1 MQEAASRSRR
11 YSIRRYGWLQPLLLL
26 VGAARDSNSYA
37 AIEGDAL
44 RVRFGWFFNE
54 TFPLSGIESVAM
66 GRWPWYY
73 GLGWRSNLFGLVGIV
88 GSYSGVVEI
97 RFKQRQR
104 VSGILPFVKLGCDRL
119 MVSLDEPDDFIEALS
134 RAIN

>member
-1 MQEAASRSRR
+1 MQETATGSRR
-11 YSIRRYGWLQPLLLL
+11 FTIRRSGWLQPLLLL
-26 VGAARDSNSYA
+26 VGAARDANSYV
-37 AIEGDAL
+37 AIEGEAL
-44 RVRFGWFFNE
+44 RVRFGWCFNE

-73 GLGWRSNLFGLVGIV
+73 GLGWRSNLVGMVGIV

-104 VSGILPFVKLGCDRL
+104 VAGILPFFKLGCDRL
-119 MVSLDEPDDFIEALS
+119 MVSLNEPDDFIEALS

>member
-1 MQEAASRSRR
+1 MAPEHFV
-11 YSIRRYGWLQPLLLL
+11 IGRYGWLRPLLFL
-26 VGAARDSNSYA
+26 VGAAKDTNSYA
-37 AIEGDAL
+37 AIDGDVL
-44 RVRFGWFFNE
+44 HVRFGWLFNQ
-54 TFPLSGIESVAM
+54 TFPLTAVESAGP

-73 GLGWRSNLFGLVGIV
+73 GLGWRTNLVGMVGLV

-104 VSGILPFVKLGCDRL
+104 VAGILPFVKLGCDSL
-119 MVSLDEPDDFIEALS
+119 MISLKKPNGFIEAVT

>member
-1 MQEAASRSRR
+1 MLSGPRTSSLPGCMSFAS
-11 YSIRRYGWLQPLLLL
+11 
-26 VGAARDSNSYA
+26 
-37 AIEGDAL
+37 AIVKSFWRL
-44 RVRFGWFFNE
+44 NRCSMR
-54 TFPLSGIESVAM
+54 LSGIESVAK

-104 VSGILPFVKLGCDRL
+104 VSGILPFLKLGCDRL